1 MDAGRMM
8 MVRAGHL
15 GGRVSHRKV
24 LACGWFCRVRRTRM
38 RASVSVAVIC
48 SSGAER
54 AALHTGRMRCQSSTT
69 MAAGATTKAAGTAT
83 MPAAAAATTTTA
95 TMTTA
100 TGGN

>member
-1 MDAGRMM
+1 MM
-8 MVRAGHL
+8 MVRAGHLGGRHL

-83 MPAAAAATTTTA
+83 MPAAATTTTAA